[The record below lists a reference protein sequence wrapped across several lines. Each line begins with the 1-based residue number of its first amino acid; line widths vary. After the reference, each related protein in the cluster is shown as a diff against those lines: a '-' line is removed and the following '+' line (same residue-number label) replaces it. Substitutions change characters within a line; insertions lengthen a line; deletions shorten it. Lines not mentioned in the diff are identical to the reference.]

1 MPGADGRPLADA
13 ESAVSQIKICDRLV
27 KCFFLRTGGR
37 LVHYRHKCGKNTRGT
52 ASRSHCSSGTS
63 SCQCTPCGHISHKT
77 RVSPPSRRGCGNR
90 KELTPLS
97 SHAFV
102 RSMTWVWCH
111 SRHQAEKLSPSTKA
125 FIIITLI
132 IKKCNNILEYF
143 YISPASRSFSN
154 CNIPL

>member
-37 LVHYRHKCGKNTRGT
+37 LVHYRHKCGEGPLPGPIAARARLRASVPHVGTFHTRQGFHPLSA
-52 ASRSHCSSGTS
+52 AS
-63 SCQCTPCGHISHKT
+63 
-77 RVSPPSRRGCGNR
+77 CGNR

-97 SHAFV
+97 DHAFV

-132 IKKCNNILEYF
+132 IKKCNNVLE
-143 YISPASRSFSN
+143 
-154 CNIPL
+154 